1 MNNKKIDLK
10 SLFGGLQSQMNATL
24 STNRDFINHPGSKG
38 DSLENAWIEWLRKY
52 LPNRYS
58 VDKAIVIDH
67 EGNTSHQ
74 IDVVIY
80 DNWFTPFIFS
90 QNGFH
95 YIPAEGVYAV
105 FEVKPDIGDSS
116 DGKTNIEYAGEKI
129 ESVRKLLRTSTS
141 MINSGR
147 KFSPRPLTKII
158 GGILCSTNSYTH
170 KNNNT
175 IEGHLKN
182 QKGLKSI
189 DMGCVAD
196 YGSFYVD
203 FEPSEEITEASQE
216 KYVEFYNDRVFKE
229 LRFSKQE
236 NSLVTFFMQLTRY
249 LQQAIG
255 TVPAINLQ
263 AYLDKI
269 EETIDEEI

>member
-1 MNNKKIDLK
+1 MSKIDIK
-10 SLFGGLQSQMNATL
+10 MLFGGLQSQMISQLN
-24 STNRDFINHPGSKG
+24 TNRKFITHSGSKG
-38 DSLENAWIEWLRKY
+38 DALENAWIEWLSKY

-74 IDVVIY
+74 IDIVIY

-105 FEVKPDIGDSS
+105 FEVKPDIADSS
-116 DGKTNIEYAGEKI
+116 DGKTNIEYAALKI
-129 ESVRKLLRTSTS
+129 ESVRKLRRTSTD
-141 MINSGR
+141 MINSG
-147 KFSPRPLTKII
+147 KKCPARPLTKIV
-158 GGILCSTNSYTH
+158 GGILCSTNTYTH
-170 KNNNT
+170 SKNQT
-175 IEGHLKN
+175 IKKHIKK

-189 DMGCVAD
+189 DLGCIAD
-196 YGSFYVD
+196 YGSFFVD
-203 FEPSEEITEASQE
+203 YEPDAEITENEYE
-216 KYVEFYNDRVFKE
+216 KYLEFYRNRVFSDLK
-229 LRFSKQE
+229 FSKPE

-263 AYLDKI
+263 NYLDKI
-269 EETIDEEI
+269 NEEIDTQI

>member
-1 MNNKKIDLK
+1 MSNKIDIK
-10 SLFGGLQSQMNATL
+10 MLFGGLQTQMNAQL
-24 STNRDFINHPGSKG
+24 NTNREFITHPGSKG
-38 DSLENAWIEWLRKY
+38 DALENAWIEWLRKY

-74 IDVVIY
+74 IDIVIY

-95 YIPAEGVYAV
+95 YVPAEGVYAV
-105 FEVKPDIGDSS
+105 FEVKPDIADSS
-116 DGKTNIEYAGEKI
+116 DGKTNIEYAAEKI
-129 ESVRKLLRTSTS
+129 ESVRKLLRTSTD

-147 KFSPRPLTKII
+147 KFPPRPLTKII

-175 IEGHLKN
+175 IKDHIKN
-182 QKGLKSI
+182 QGGLKSI
-189 DMGCVAD
+189 DLGCIAD
-196 YGSFYVD
+196 YGSFFVNY
-203 FEPSEEITEASQE
+203 EPNEEIMENGMG
-216 KYVEFYNDRVFKE
+216 KYLEFYANRDFKE
-229 LRFSKQE
+229 IKFSKSE

-263 AYLDKI
+263 SYLDKI
-269 EETIDEEI
+269 DEEIDEEI